1 MERRTA
7 SPVAWAESR
16 LDSRRKRPVVELLDA
31 LIQAGAGRWG
41 WLLERNGARLEV
53 LASLGLVKPHR
64 TAWVGRLP
72 RIQGVI
78 TPEHV
83 ADISPFHKS
92 VRFGQLRFYPMPTG
106 GLILEGTLEPPR
118 RLLEDL
124 GLWCELLGSL
134 KETASL
140 RKKVQRLSAE
150 LKDTRQVSAR
160 LRPALEQGERRAEA
174 LSHWYRQATEM
185 LTSTQLRSRLPRLA
199 KQAQQLLE
207 VDVSLIL
214 VRETD
219 RVRIWGGEGL
229 SEDLSGSLSL
239 EELGVLGRKVL
250 DAGEAYRYQKTG
262 KRLDRFFER
271 LGLQSVLVLP
281 LEIDGRVLG
290 GVVFGHRSA
299 HRFSP
304 DEIDLA
310 RLTAYQSALFLENT
324 LLVTGSDVERVVAR
338 AVLESM
344 ADGVFTLDW
353 EKKITSFNPA
363 AEQIT
368 GWPMEEAIG
377 RSCHEVMRSRYP
389 CGQDRSLT
397 GDCAENCPLLRLL
410 ANQDLMEK
418 GLTVEGTIEN
428 RAGETRYVSSTYSV
442 VADRGDLLGA
452 VVLFRDITQRRELEQ
467 MKSDYAAA
475 LSHDLKTPLTAMK
488 GYAVTLLRH
497 GHRLDE
503 AARKEALEVINFEI
517 DRVSRMFDNL
527 LHQARLEAG
536 VKNQTFSVVT
546 PLKVIKQV
554 VALYAY
560 SGRSHELTY
569 EVEPEEMTLVT
580 DRDQLDQILNNLVSN
595 ALKYTPGG
603 SRVVMRCRPV
613 NDSLLFEVEDNGPG
627 ISEAELPLVF
637 KRFHRVGGA
646 TSQKVRGTGLGLH
659 ITRMLVESLGGET
672 GVRSQVGQGSC
683 FWFRLPT
690 QPQEDGENHGE

>member
-1 MERRTA
+1 M
-7 SPVAWAESR
+7 
-16 LDSRRKRPVVELLDA
+16 
-31 LIQAGAGRWG
+31 IQAGAGRWG
-41 WLLERNGARLEV
+41 WLLERSGSRLEV

-64 TAWVGRLP
+64 TSWLGRLP
-72 RIQGVI
+72 RLQGVLS
-78 TPEHV
+78 TEHLEGL
-83 ADISPFHKS
+83 SPFHKS
-92 VRFGQLRFYPMPTG
+92 VRFGQLRYYPSPTG
-106 GLILEGTLEPPR
+106 GLVLEGTLEPPR
-118 RLLEDL
+118 RLLDDL

-185 LTSTQLRSRLPRLA
+185 LTSTQLRTRLPRLA

-229 SEDLSGSLSL
+229 AQDLSGSMAL
-239 EELGVLGRKVL
+239 EELGVLGRKVIES
-250 DAGEAYRYQKTG
+250 GEFYRYQRTG
-262 KRLDRFFER
+262 KRLDRFLDR
-271 LGLQSVLVLP
+271 LGLMSVLALP
-281 LEIDGRVLG
+281 LEIDGRILG
-290 GVVFGHRSA
+290 GVVFGHRA
-299 HRFSP
+299 LHRFSA

-324 LLVTGSDVERVVAR
+324 LLLTGSDVERVVAR

-344 ADGVFTLDW
+344 ADGVYTLDW

-368 GWPMEEAIG
+368 GWSMEDAIG

-389 CGQDRSLT
+389 CGQDGQESGT
-397 GDCAENCPLLRLL
+397 CADSCPLLSLL
-410 ANQDLMEK
+410 ADQELMEK

-428 RAGETRYVSSTYSV
+428 RQGETRYVSSTYSV
-442 VADRGDLLGA
+442 IADRGDLLGA
-452 VVLFRDITQRRELEQ
+452 VVLFRDITERRELEQ

-536 VKNQTFSVVT
+536 VKNQTFTTVS

-560 SGRSHELTY
+560 SGRSHELLC
-569 EVEPEEMTLVT
+569 EVTPEELSFVT

-595 ALKYTPGG
+595 ALKYTPDG
-603 SRVVMRCRPV
+603 SKVVVRCRLEGAHV
-613 NDSLLFEVEDNGPG
+613 LFEVEDNGPG
-627 ISEAELPLVF
+627 IPPAELESVF
-637 KRFHRVGGA
+637 KRYHRINGA
-646 TSQKVRGTGLGLH
+646 NSRKVRGTGLGLH
-659 ITRMLVESLGGET
+659 ITRMLVESLGGQT
-672 GVRSQVGQGSC
+672 GVRSEVGKGSC
-683 FWFRLPT
+683 FWFRLPVH
-690 QPQEDGENHGE
+690 PQNDGDVHGS

>member
-7 SPVAWAESR
+7 SPVAWAEPR
-16 LDSRRKRPVVELLDA
+16 LDGRRRRPVVDLLDA

-41 WLLERNGARLEV
+41 WLLERNGSRLEM
-53 LASLGLVKPHR
+53 LACLGLVKPHR

-72 RIQGVI
+72 RAQGPLLPDQI
-78 TPEHV
+78 
-83 ADISPFHKS
+83 ADLSPFHKS
-92 VRFGQLRFYPMPTG
+92 VRFGQLRYYPMPTG
-106 GLILEGTLEPPR
+106 GLILEGTLEPPK
-118 RLLEDL
+118 RLLDDL
-124 GLWCELLGSL
+124 SLWCELLGSL
-134 KETASL
+134 KETAGL

-150 LKDTRQVSAR
+150 LKDTRQVSER
-160 LRPALEQGERRAEA
+160 LRPALEQGERRAES

-214 VRETD
+214 VREAD
-219 RVRIWGGEGL
+219 RVRVWGGEGL
-229 SEDLSGSLSL
+229 PVDLSGALAF
-239 EELGVLGRKVL
+239 EELGLLGRKVIE
-250 DAGEAYRYQKTG
+250 AGEAYRYQRTG
-262 KRLDRFFER
+262 KRLDRFFDR
-271 LGLQSVLVLP
+271 LGLQSVLALP
-281 LEIDGRVLG
+281 LEIDGRILG
-290 GVVFGHRSA
+290 GVVFGHRSV

-368 GWPMEEAIG
+368 GWSMEEAIG
-377 RSCHEVMRSRYP
+377 KSCHEVMSSRYP
-389 CGQDRSLT
+389 CG
-397 GDCAENCPLLRLL
+397 GDSKESGGCADNCPLLRLL
-410 ANQDLMEK
+410 ADQDLMEK

-428 RAGETRYVSSTYSV
+428 RSGETRYVSSTYSV

-536 VKNQTFSVVT
+536 VKNQTFSEVD

-603 SRVVMRCRPV
+603 SRVVVRCRPE
-613 NDSLLFEVEDNGPG
+613 DGFHLFEVEDNGPG
-627 ISEAELPLVF
+627 ISEQELPLVF
-637 KRFHRVGGA
+637 KRFHRVSGA
-646 TSQKVRGTGLGLH
+646 SSQKARGTGLGLH

-672 GVRSQVGQGSC
+672 GVESEEGQGSR

-690 QPQEDGENHGE
+690 YPPDHGENHEN